1 MITVICNTKT
11 SEYSLAYL
19 KESRNGLDID
29 PIQGIILEMVSELR
43 SAQNG
48 ELKSNYFVQKIYIY
62 FSLDGRM
69 EGWRDVQ
76 EERHNE

>member
-69 EGWRDVQ
+69 EG
-76 EERHNE
+76 